1 MIRLN
6 SRGFL
11 ADEDDIKVVDV
22 EADLEVNEVNFEV
35 IEADLEVNEVKL
47 DILRSTLRLLRS
59 IWRLFTPIS

>member
-1 MIRLN
+1 MLIRFN
-6 SRGFL
+6 SRVFL
-11 ADEDDIKVVDV
+11 ADEDDIK
-22 EADLEVNEVNFEV
+22 ADLEVNEVNFEV